1 MFRIAP
7 FVCILGE
14 VDVSYIFCFIFRPL
28 SLAENAKQT
37 IQLEINDNKHSTICP
52 PSIYIYLFLFF
63 LQDFQSEV
71 EVKNLDTKESYMIHE
86 RVVRDSVWLQMA
98 SKDDKT
104 RTCSYS
110 KLSGFGHTIYGK
122 RLTYKEIFPNK

>member
-1 MFRIAP
+1 M
-7 FVCILGE
+7 
-14 VDVSYIFCFIFRPL
+14 S
-28 SLAENAKQT
+28 
-37 IQLEINDNKHSTICP
+37 ND
-52 PSIYIYLFLFF
+52 LFLQS

-71 EVKNLDTKESYMIHE
+71 EVKNLETKETYQVEE
-86 RVVRDSVWLQMA
+86 RVVRDSVWLQMK

-122 RLTYKEIFPNK
+122 NIFLL

>member
-1 MFRIAP
+1 MQ
-7 FVCILGE
+7 
-14 VDVSYIFCFIFRPL
+14 L
-28 SLAENAKQT
+28 SLEQ
-37 IQLEINDNKHSTICP
+37 
-52 PSIYIYLFLFF
+52 FF
-63 LQDFQSEV
+63 LEVSQNNFGNKILNHLLSFYLYLAVLIFFLKDFQSEV

-86 RVVRDSVWLQMA
+86 RVVRDSVWLRMT

-122 RLTYKEIFPNK
+122 RLTYLQRNLPNIS

>member
-1 MFRIAP
+1 MITNIQP
-7 FVCILGE
+7 FALLLP
-14 VDVSYIFCFIFRPL
+14 IF
-28 SLAENAKQT
+28 
-37 IQLEINDNKHSTICP
+37 IC
-52 PSIYIYLFLFF
+52 SFLFF
-63 LQDFQSEV
+63 LKDFQSEV

-86 RVVRDSVWLQMA
+86 RVVRDSVWLRMT

-122 RLTYKEIFPNK
+122 RLTYKEILPNKCAMNSIMKNIKSFQTVPVFKQ

>member
-1 MFRIAP
+1 MI
-7 FVCILGE
+7 
-14 VDVSYIFCFIFRPL
+14 
-28 SLAENAKQT
+28 
-37 IQLEINDNKHSTICP
+37 
-52 PSIYIYLFLFF
+52 LFLYQL

-71 EVKNLDTKESYMIHE
+71 EVKNLETKKTYQVEE
-86 RVVRDSVWLQMA
+86 RVVRDSVWLQMK

-122 RLTYKEIFPNK
+122 IVFYMQCSKGLTKHALN

>member
-1 MFRIAP
+1 MDL
-7 FVCILGE
+7 V
-14 VDVSYIFCFIFRPL
+14 L
-28 SLAENAKQT
+28 SLAENTKHT
-37 IQLEINDNKHSTICP
+37 IQLEINDNKHSTTCS
-52 PSIYIYLFLFF
+52 PSNYINSCSYFF
-63 LQDFQSEV
+63 LKDFQSEV

-86 RVVRDSVWLQMA
+86 RVVRDSVWLQMT

-122 RLTYKEIFPNK
+122 RLTYLQRNFT

>member
-1 MFRIAP
+1 M
-7 FVCILGE
+7 
-14 VDVSYIFCFIFRPL
+14 
-28 SLAENAKQT
+28 
-37 IQLEINDNKHSTICP
+37 
-52 PSIYIYLFLFF
+52 
-63 LQDFQSEV
+63 

-86 RVVRDSVWLQMA
+86 RVVRDSVWLRMT

-122 RLTYKEIFPNK
+122 RLTNVYLINVLDSISMLTQQTTVFPRIVSSLK

>member
-1 MFRIAP
+1 M
-7 FVCILGE
+7 
-14 VDVSYIFCFIFRPL
+14 
-28 SLAENAKQT
+28 
-37 IQLEINDNKHSTICP
+37 
-52 PSIYIYLFLFF
+52 
-63 LQDFQSEV
+63 

-86 RVVRDSVWLQMA
+86 RVVRDSVWLRMT

-122 RLTYKEIFPNK
+122 RLTYKEILPNKCAVIKNIKVLDCTSVYTKILVCIFLAKKFVKNANRFFYYY

>member
-1 MFRIAP
+1 M
-7 FVCILGE
+7 G
-14 VDVSYIFCFIFRPL
+14 
-28 SLAENAKQT
+28 
-37 IQLEINDNKHSTICP
+37 TICSP
-52 PSIYIYLFLFF
+52 LIFSCSYFF
-63 LQDFQSEV
+63 SLSFFQKDFQSEV

-86 RVVRDSVWLQMA
+86 RVVRDSVWLRMT

-122 RLTYKEIFPNK
+122 KLTKFYLISVLHSISMISNTANYQALVIPFTVKGLQNLPNKCAFYTY

>member
-1 MFRIAP
+1 M
-7 FVCILGE
+7 
-14 VDVSYIFCFIFRPL
+14 
-28 SLAENAKQT
+28 
-37 IQLEINDNKHSTICP
+37 
-52 PSIYIYLFLFF
+52 
-63 LQDFQSEV
+63 

-86 RVVRDSVWLQMA
+86 RVVRDSVWLQMT

-122 RLTYKEIFPNK
+122 RLTYKEILPNKCAVIKNIKVLGCTSVYTIHTVKSMASHTT